1 MSHLRAPATRADRR
15 EGGRHG
21 RPGAR
26 PAPAL
31 PETHIRPQLMRL
43 AVLPPLAVALSATAA
58 VLYSIRATGARTGP
72 VLWGVVGGA
81 VTVAVAGILIAAV
94 AADRAARSVSDRVD
108 ALRRTAA
115 RGEADLHALVDA
127 LRQGEAPPQRAPRRR
142 PPEDADDFD
151 LLAADLARGAPP
163 PPPPRGGGPPPPH
176 PARRLDKR
184 GVVWTHAARRDDT

>member
-1 MSHLRAPATRADRR
+1 MSHLRAPAARADRR

-21 RPGAR
+21 RPVAR

-58 VLYSIRATGARTGP
+58 VLFSIRSTGARTGP
-72 VLWGVVGGA
+72 LLWAVLAGS

-94 AADRAARSVSDRVD
+94 AADRAARSVADRVD

-115 RGEADLHALVDA
+115 RGE
-127 LRQGEAPPQRAPRRR
+127 
-142 PPEDADDFD
+142 
-151 LLAADLARGAPP
+151 
-163 PPPPRGGGPPPPH
+163 
-176 PARRLDKR
+176 
-184 GVVWTHAARRDDT
+184 

>member
-115 RGEADLHALVDA
+115 R
-127 LRQGEAPPQRAPRRR
+127 
-142 PPEDADDFD
+142 
-151 LLAADLARGAPP
+151 
-163 PPPPRGGGPPPPH
+163 
-176 PARRLDKR
+176 
-184 GVVWTHAARRDDT
+184 

>member
-1 MSHLRAPATRADRR
+1 MSHLRAPAARADRR

-21 RPGAR
+21 RPVAR

-58 VLYSIRATGARTGP
+58 VLFSIRSSGARTGP
-72 VLWGVVGGA
+72 VLWAVLAGA

-94 AADRAARSVSDRVD
+94 AADRAARTVSDRVD

-127 LRQGEAPPQRAPRRR
+127 LRQGEAPPQRTSRRR
-142 PPEDADDFD
+142 PPEDADDF
-151 LLAADLARGAPP
+151 
-163 PPPPRGGGPPPPH
+163 
-176 PARRLDKR
+176 
-184 GVVWTHAARRDDT
+184 